1 MGRHRTAHPIIT
13 ADLFGRKSFA
23 AVYKYLFLFM
33 ALETIGF
40 FIMGLS
46 FDHTG
51 SYNTAFIFYIVTCT
65 IAAGLVISV
74 KRPVVGR
81 L

>member
-1 MGRHRTAHPIIT
+1 MSTHPIIT
-13 ADLFGRKSFA
+13 ADLFGRNSFA

-65 IAAGLVISV
+65 IAAGLVFSV
-74 KRPVVGR
+74 KRPAIGH
-81 L
+81 